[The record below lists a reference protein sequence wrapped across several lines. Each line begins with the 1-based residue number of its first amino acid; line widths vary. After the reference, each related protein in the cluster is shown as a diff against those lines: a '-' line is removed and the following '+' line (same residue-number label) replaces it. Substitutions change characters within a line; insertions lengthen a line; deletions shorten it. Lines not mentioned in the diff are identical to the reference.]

1 MRLPILASVSVGLE
15 TLRAN
20 PLRTVLS
27 TLGIIMGAASLAA
40 VLALGDGLEQYARAQ
55 LEQTTDLLTI
65 YVIPRTTRVQDGV
78 SLPNPGYPVFDAAD
92 VAAVLREVPGVRH
105 AIAVTSGS
113 STLTAVRLPEP
124 RAALVTARPGAED
137 TTIHLGTDFGALE
150 SGPKVVISH
159 NLARLLVPS
168 GSLSPLL
175 QDSISLQGVT
185 FQIVGIRDSSAVSGA
200 FKVEVPLAQGERAM
214 IPSATRRPPTLL
226 AEVAQVEE
234 VTPVRRRL
242 EQWLAGRDS
251 AWQSH
256 VEIGT
261 REARLEQASQGLLIF
276 RLVMGA
282 ITGVSLLV
290 GGVGIMNVLLA
301 AVAERTREIGIRR
314 AVGARGREILQ
325 QFLVESVMISAV
337 GSLLG
342 VVLGVGMA
350 YGATAL
356 MRARTSAR
364 IYAGL
369 SLESVLVSAAA
380 AVLVGLLFG
389 LYPALRAARLS
400 PIEAI
405 RHE

>member
-1 MRLPILASVSVGLE
+1 MRLPALASIAVGLE

-27 TLGIIMGAASLAA
+27 TIGIIMGAASLAA

-65 YVIPRTTRVQDGV
+65 YLVPRTTRVQDGV

-92 VAAVLREVPGVRH
+92 VAAVVREVPGVRRAT
-105 AIAVTSGS
+105 AITAGSATVTAPALAS
-113 STLTAVRLPEP
+113 A
-124 RAALVTARPGAED
+124 RAAVVTARPGMAD
-137 TTIHLGTDFGALE
+137 TSIHIGSDFGALD
-150 SGPKVVISH
+150 SGAVAVISH
-159 NLARLLVPS
+159 NLARALLPAGPVR
-168 GSLSPLL
+168 SLLG
-175 QDSISLQGVT
+175 DSIQLQGT
-185 FQIVGIRDSSAVSGA
+185 SFRILGIRDSALIQAA
-200 FKVEVPLAQGERAM
+200 FQVDVPLGMGPVAM
-214 IPSATRRPPTLL
+214 IPSPTLRPPTLL
-226 AEVAQVEE
+226 AEVARVEE
-234 VTPVRRRL
+234 VQPVRARL
-242 EQWLAGRDS
+242 EAWLAARDT
-251 AWQSH
+251 AWRSH

-261 REARLEQASQGLLIF
+261 REARLEQASQGLMIF

-325 QFLVESVMISAV
+325 QFLAESVMISAV
-337 GSLLG
+337 GSVLG
-342 VVLGVGMA
+342 VLLGVGMA
-350 YGATAL
+350 FGATAL
-356 MRARTSAR
+356 MRAKTAAP
-364 IYAGL
+364 IYAGVSL
-369 SLESVLVSAAA
+369 SSLVVSAVA
-380 AVLVGLLFG
+380 AVLVGLVFG